1 LRQEHLQVV
10 SPIDLR
16 FFQFVLKHLGG
27 PQIGPSLSLRDLA
40 MTVTT
45 KLKTRLLKVR
55 VAPDLAHEIERIA
68 RERDVSQSALVRQW
82 AEAEIKNQ
90 YLAQAA

>member
-1 LRQEHLQVV
+1 LQIV

-16 FFQFVLKHLGG
+16 FFQFVIKHWGG
-27 PQIGPSLSLRDLA
+27 PQIGPTLSYRDPA
-40 MTVTT
+40 MTFTT

-68 RERDVSQSALVRQW
+68 REKDVSQSALMRQW

-90 YLAQAA
+90 HLARAA